1 VSKDDIDASLG
12 LTFSLELFKRYR
24 KNGILQA
31 EISRI
36 PGIRG
41 SCNAFLHLIDG
52 EIVSVYLEDKQ
63 KQRYSS
69 DRETLCRLDR
79 EKGPFEWTLIP
90 PPVAVYEQFS
100 PVNQAQPQDQLPFSQ
115 SFASATPR
123 SPIPKIIAVFPH
135 ELLST
140 WTPQQKDALYT
151 VLMLINGER
160 TIDDIKSAA
169 RLPLDLV
176 DELLRILLTLN
187 VISVSTQ

>member
-1 VSKDDIDASLG
+1 MSNDDIDASLG

-31 EISRI
+31 EISRF
-36 PGIRG
+36 PGLRG
-41 SCNAFLHLIDG
+41 SCNAFLHLVDG
-52 EIVSVYLEDKQ
+52 EIISIYLEDKQ

-90 PPVAVYEQFS
+90 SPMLPPQLS
-100 PVNQAQPQDQLPFSQ
+100 PASQTQPQELSPTLKPFSFTAQ
-115 SFASATPR
+115 R

-135 ELLST
+135 DLLNS

-160 TIDDIKSAA
+160 TIEDIKSTAH
-169 RLPLDLV
+169 LPLDLV
-176 DELLRILLTLN
+176 DELLRILLEIH
-187 VISVSTQ
+187 VISISS